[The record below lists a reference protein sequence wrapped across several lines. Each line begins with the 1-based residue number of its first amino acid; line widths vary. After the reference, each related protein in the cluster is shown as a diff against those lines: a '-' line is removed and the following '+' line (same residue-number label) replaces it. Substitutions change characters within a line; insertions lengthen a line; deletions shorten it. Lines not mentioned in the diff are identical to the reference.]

1 VTRNA
6 PELFSQ
12 DPFDHSA
19 RERGFVMLVVLWVLT
34 SAVLLV
40 ASFNAAVRSGAASA
54 VSEIGLVKSD
64 AILDGGLEIAA
75 AHLANSDPKKRWPGD
90 GRAHQ
95 FAFSDTEVTI
105 SITDPDG
112 LIDLNKSD
120 EKLLRSFFQRHTKS
134 AAKAAQYT
142 DFILRARKAASGETP
157 GDKTTSEFQ
166 ATSDTGNT
174 DGFSPPAPAF
184 IDVWQLGR
192 SNGIPHDLF
201 NRIAPYLTVY
211 SRDGTINPLAAPE
224 EVLSAVPELNRA
236 DIEKLKYADKSATFD
251 IMQKGQEYLTD
262 ESGPAYLVTVSAHR
276 PNDNYSISRTY
287 VILPGLDGNAPYRLI
302 AKWPMVTSAAEKV
315 Q

>member
-1 VTRNA
+1 MKREG
-6 PELFSQ
+6 PEICSYQ
-12 DPFDHSA
+12 PDPSA

-75 AHLANSDPKKRWPGD
+75 AHLTDVDEKRRWPGN
-90 GRAHQ
+90 GRKHH
-95 FAFSDTEVTI
+95 FAFADTDMTI
-105 SITDPDG
+105 SITDPNG

-120 EKLLRSFFQRHTKS
+120 EKLLRSFFQRYTKS

-142 DFILRARKAASGETP
+142 DFILQARKAASGDTSN
-157 GDKTTSEFQ
+157 DKTGFQ
-166 ATSDTGNT
+166 QTGDTGG
-174 DGFSPPAPAF
+174 DGTSGFPIQAAAF

-192 SNGIPHDLF
+192 SDAIPQDLF
-201 NRIAPYLTVY
+201 SRIAPYLTVY
-211 SRDGTINPLAAPE
+211 SRDGTLNPVTAPE
-224 EVLSAVPELNRA
+224 EVLAAVPDLNRA
-236 DIEKLKYADKSATFD
+236 DMEKLKYGDKSATFD
-251 IMQKGQEYLTD
+251 IMQKGQAYLTD

-276 PNDNYSISRTY
+276 PDDNYKISRTY
-287 VILPGLDGNAPYRLI
+287 VILPGIDGNAPYRLI
-302 AKWPMVTSAAEKV
+302 AKWPMVSSAAEKV